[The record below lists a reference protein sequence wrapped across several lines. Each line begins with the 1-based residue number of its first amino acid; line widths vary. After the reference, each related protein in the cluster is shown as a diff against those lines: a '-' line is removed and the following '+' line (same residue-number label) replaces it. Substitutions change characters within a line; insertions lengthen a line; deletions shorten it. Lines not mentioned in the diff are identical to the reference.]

1 MELSCVGSAL
11 PLLCSIATSGGPS
24 QKFCQNLWYTKPE
37 SGLLL
42 PRLSSPNIH
51 LIKIASGGLSITDKT
66 KFWGPGK
73 NNIICY

>member
-42 PRLSSPNIH
+42 PRPSGPNIH
-51 LIKIASGGLSITDKT
+51 LIKIGSGGKKDKT

-73 NNIICY
+73 NNMI